1 VDRVL
6 RRSLVVAALAHG
18 ALALVASR
26 AKEPEPPRTSEHEI
40 ANDAPT
46 TETFVMLDEDF
57 EQWLVEPSA
66 APSGG
71 PTPTA
76 PDTTP
81 TAPPPP
87 IPSPTSKSLPTAT
100 PTEMLGIVETPA
112 MEAIPVPSIEAPA
125 TKGTATI
132 DPLAKFDPSGKKWVA
147 PLGAGAKLDD
157 PKTIETKTKEEKLA
171 AKVSKDVTALVDGKP
186 STGSLYAGP
195 VVSAAHDAATSPIA
209 PDVGI
214 AVFVVRTDAAGTV
227 TSVSVRDVNGDFP
240 GWAAVGKK
248 LETAL
253 VAKKLV
259 VPSGASGVQVTV
271 KVSAK
276 YALPSGANPKKPIDA
291 DVGGTPF
298 GPGIAGTF
306 DLADIGSK
314 PMRVVAVVVLDE
326 GRL

>member
-1 VDRVL
+1 MDRAL
-6 RRSLVVAALAHG
+6 RRSLVVAALVHG
-18 ALALVASR
+18 ALALVVAK
-26 AKEPEPPRTSEHEI
+26 AKEPSEAPRDEAN

-46 TETFVMLDEDF
+46 TETFVMLDEEIDRIPVD
-57 EQWLVEPSA
+57 ETTS

-71 PTPTA
+71 ATTPLPQPTPTPRPTAA
-76 PDTTP
+76 PTQAQTTTP
-81 TAPPPP
+81 
-87 IPSPTSKSLPTAT
+87 
-100 PTEMLGIVETPA
+100 MMGIVETPA
-112 MEAIPVPSIEAPA
+112 IEAIPVPTIEAPA
-125 TKGTATI
+125 SNGATTPI
-132 DPLAKFDPSGKKWVA
+132 DPLAKFDPKAKSWVT
-147 PLGAGAKLDD
+147 PIGGGAKLDAPTTVD
-157 PKTIETKTKEEKLA
+157 TVDAESKEEKLA
-171 AKVSKDVTALVDGKP
+171 AKVSKDVSALVDAKP

-195 VVSAAHDAATSPIA
+195 VVNAAHDAATSPIA
-209 PDVGI
+209 PDVGM
-214 AVFVVRTDAAGTV
+214 AVFVVRTDAAGSV
-227 TSVSVRDVNGDFP
+227 TSVSLRDVSSDFP

-276 YALPSGANPKKPIDA
+276 YALPSGADPKKPIDA
-291 DVGGTPF
+291 SVGGTPF
-298 GPGIAGTF
+298 GPGVGGTF